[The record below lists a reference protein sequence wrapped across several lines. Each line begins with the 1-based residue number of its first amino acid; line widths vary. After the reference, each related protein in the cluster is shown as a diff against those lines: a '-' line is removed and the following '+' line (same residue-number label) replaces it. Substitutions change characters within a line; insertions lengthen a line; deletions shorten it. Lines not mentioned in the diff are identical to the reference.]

1 MFIKQDVVYKDT
13 NIDTSYPIFADI
25 VLLPNK
31 ISTEA

>member
-1 MFIKQDVVYKDT
+1 MFIKQYVGFKDT
-13 NIDTSYPIFADI
+13 NIDTSYAIFADI